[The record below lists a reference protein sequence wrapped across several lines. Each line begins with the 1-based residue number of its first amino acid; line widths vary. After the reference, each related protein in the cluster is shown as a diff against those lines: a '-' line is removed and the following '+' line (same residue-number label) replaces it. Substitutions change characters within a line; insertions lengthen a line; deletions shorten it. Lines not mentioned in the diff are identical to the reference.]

1 MDISWDTVFVMSV
14 SGVAGTCKGRDGPQS
29 VESCR
34 LLTTKR
40 TTPYGAELPMRLQAS
55 CGGSCP

>member
-1 MDISWDTVFVMSV
+1 MSV

-29 VESCR
+29 VDSCR

-40 TTPYGAELPMRLQAS
+40 TTPYGALQPIGDGAAKVL
-55 CGGSCP
+55 